1 MWFGHLRR
9 HPLIPIGVLVVLSV
23 TPQVPEPV
31 GVPVFFA
38 ALIVAGLASERSAV
52 WIGTMMSV
60 MGWVYVRAV
69 LYPFTSPDPRWQDW
83 LVDGVLQYAVMWVS
97 AVGLAYVGKFIKRAR
112 QNAAAR

>member
-1 MWFGHLRR
+1 MHEITTLLGGL
-9 HPLIPIGVLVVLSV
+9 
-23 TPQVPEPV
+23 
-31 GVPVFFA
+31 VFFA

-60 MGWVYVRAV
+60 TGWVYVRVV
-69 LYPFTSPDPRWQDW
+69 LYPFTSPDPGWQDW
-83 LVDGVLQYAVMWVS
+83 LVGGLLQCAVMWVS